1 MDPAANINMVFN
13 KIGGKITA
21 GGYDVNS
28 ALLMERKPIVGE
40 ILSGGG
46 GGSIKSKKN
55 LHEPNKV
62 SDRLNNLAVPAGI
75 YAIHQKYTNINEV
88 PVPDLEE
95 SAIIEEDLYDRL
107 LKMAAPDYR
116 HSFSLS
122 KKNITRKKKNRAE
135 KNTNTNTNN
144 NTNTNKNTNK
154 RTRRN
159 K

>member
-46 GGSIKSKKN
+46 GGGSIKSKKN
-55 LHEPNKV
+55 LHGPNKV

-122 KKNITRKKKNRAE
+122 KKNITRKKKNNT
-135 KNTNTNTNN
+135 NTNTNTNN
-144 NTNTNKNTNK
+144 NNNNKK
-154 RTRRN
+154 TRRN